1 MKVYTS
7 STKESA
13 GMGGALLAK
22 YAKWKLDRGGIG
34 TFEDMSGGKVGGM
47 ECVAEPTEVVS
58 KIYDGLVGIY
68 DSCEDYAAGQNDL

>member
-22 YAKWKLDRGGIG
+22 FARWKLDQGGIG
-34 TFEDMSGGKVGGM
+34 SFESMSGDKVGGL
-47 ECVAEPTEVVS
+47 ECVAKPVEAVS
-58 KIYDGLVGIY
+58 QTYENLVSIY
-68 DSCEDYAAGQNDL
+68 DSCEEYTVANFV